1 MSLDAWTMNGVKVI
15 AVGDTGDTTDEALG
29 RFLVH
34 TEDGDIEI
42 IRAYIRGEKYSHGDT
57 SGWVD
62 HRGVIRL
69 PADVDNP
76 VLVQMMQEA
85 WKEATGDAD

>member
-1 MSLDAWTMNGVKVI
+1 MNLNAWTMSGVKVI
-15 AVGDTGDTTDEALG
+15 SVGDPTDEALG

-34 TEDGDIEI
+34 TEDGAIEI
-42 IRAYIRGEKYSHGDT
+42 VRAYIRSEKYTHGDT

-69 PADVDNP
+69 TVDVGNP